1 MKTFTP
7 VFLLLLTL
15 SCTPKSLPTVFEARE
30 GFALLKA
37 SHEITKTELQQIKE
51 DLAVMGFDMDYSKSQ
66 FFEDGKI
73 QRLTISVLTPEGAA
87 GSTSADLVTLQY
99 KYYGFRYDKQGES
112 LLYLGIME

>member
-1 MKTFTP
+1 M
-7 VFLLLLTL
+7 TL

-30 GFALLKA
+30 GYALLKA
-37 SHEITKTELQQIKE
+37 SHEITKSELQQIKD
-51 DLAVMGFDMDYSKSQ
+51 DLAELGFDMDFSRSQ
-66 FFEDGKI
+66 FFDDGKI
-73 QRLTISVLTPEGAA
+73 QRLSLSVLTPEGAA